1 MKLSSSFDTS
11 INRLLT
17 LQNENTHFLSTWNKG
32 NGHLEFSDAAIWPAV
47 RQYPKLKNE
56 YLFSDELSE
65 FKRSLV
71 LNKDFPL
78 PDSELDHIGIFSNG
92 TSAAMLALMS
102 IKEIVSA
109 IRAILIAP
117 TYFTYIKTL
126 RDLDSDIYYFP
137 IKIKESLVQL
147 PIENIG
153 ECLACHRINLVVL
166 TVPLFGSGLS
176 PAKDRIEELCAI
188 CENAHC
194 YLLIDYLYGGMD
206 WFKHNTIENEWLWSL
221 CLKNAYIIFIESM
234 SKRVFLNGIKSAI
247 AGASVDLIRQMELK
261 SVHLTGSLSYVQVEM
276 LKELYSGPN
285 TAFIESLIEENIEYF
300 RQNFEVLKTLC
311 RNTPVHVL
319 PCTEGYFCL
328 AEILNSS
335 DEDSME
341 TAIKILKRS
350 NVMTIPHDRYLYF
363 TPQKYT
369 FRINLSI
376 RKEVLLVGMR
386 ELLQLYF

>member
-11 INRLLT
+11 INRLLA

-32 NGHLEFSDAAIWPAV
+32 NDHLEFSDAAIWPAV
-47 RQYPKLKNE
+47 KQYAKLKNE
-56 YLFSDELSE
+56 YFFSDELSE

-71 LNKDFPL
+71 FNKVFPL
-78 PDSELDHIGIFSNG
+78 SDSELDYIGIFSNG

-102 IKEIVSA
+102 IKEIVSS

-117 TYFTYIKTL
+117 TYFTYIKIL

-137 IKIKESLVQL
+137 IKIEESLVQL
-147 PIENIG
+147 PIENIR
-153 ECLACHRINLVVL
+153 ECLAFHRINLVVL
-166 TVPLFGSGLS
+166 TIPLFGSGLS
-176 PAKDRIEELCAI
+176 PTKEHIEELCTI

-194 YLLIDYLYGGMD
+194 YLLIDYLYGGME

-247 AGASVDLIRQMELK
+247 AGASVDLIQQMELK

-276 LKELYSGPN
+276 LKELYSGEN
-285 TAFIESLIEENIEYF
+285 TAFIESLIEENIGYF

-335 DEDSME
+335 DEGNME
-341 TAIKILKRS
+341 TAIRILKRS

-376 RKEVLLVGMR
+376 QKEALLVGMR

>member
-32 NGHLEFSDAAIWPAV
+32 NDHLEFSDAAIWPAV
-47 RQYPKLKNE
+47 KQYPKLKNE
-56 YLFSDELSE
+56 YFFSDELSE

-71 LNKDFPL
+71 FNKDFPL
-78 PDSELDHIGIFSNG
+78 SDSEFDHIGIFSNG

-102 IKEIVSA
+102 IKEIVSS

-117 TYFTYIKTL
+117 TYFTYIKIL
-126 RDLDSDIYYFP
+126 RDLDSDIYFFP
-137 IKIKESLVQL
+137 IKIEESLVQL

-166 TVPLFGSGLS
+166 TIPLFGSGLS
-176 PAKDRIEELCAI
+176 PAKDRIEELCTI
-188 CENAHC
+188 CENTHC
-194 YLLIDYLYGGMD
+194 YLLIDYLYGGME

-247 AGASVDLIRQMELK
+247 AGASMDLIRQMELK

-276 LKELYSGPN
+276 LKELYSGKN
-285 TAFIESLIEENIEYF
+285 TAFIESLIEENIGYF

-311 RNTPVHVL
+311 RNTPVRVL

-335 DEDSME
+335 DEGSME
-341 TAIKILKRS
+341 TAIRILKRS

-376 RKEVLLVGMR
+376 QKEALLVGMR